1 MESVSSDCS
10 EKSTPIAELIRS
22 NALKA
27 PFFKYGEDLYECL
40 KHKNQIAKN
49 SFEYE
54 KGTCTYST
62 THQIKSFEN
71 SFFRALR

>member
-54 KGTCTYST
+54 KGTLIARLIRSKVLK
-62 THQIKSFEN
+62 ILSLE
-71 SFFRALR
+71 R